1 MVKRCPN
8 RQVTSGQSW
17 TLTDQNAG
25 FWEDVEVWADGEWTD
40 VEGEVAVDPSAFNEL
55 MIVEV
60 DDVACQAEF
69 AASRVDAEAEA
80 ELAADRAIAN
90 AFSGFLCDV

>member
-1 MVKRCPN
+1 M
-8 RQVTSGQSW
+8 
-17 TLTDQNAG
+17 
-25 FWEDVEVWADGEWTD
+25 WADGEWTD
-40 VEGEVAVDPSAFNEL
+40 VEGEVAVAPSAFNEL

-90 AFSGFLCDV
+90 AFRGFLCDV